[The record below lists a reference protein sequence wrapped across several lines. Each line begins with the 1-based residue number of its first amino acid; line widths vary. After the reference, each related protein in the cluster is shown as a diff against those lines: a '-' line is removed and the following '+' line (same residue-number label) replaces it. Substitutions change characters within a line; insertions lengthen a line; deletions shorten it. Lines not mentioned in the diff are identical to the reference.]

1 MLLVGLGCQAKNP
14 TSSEVMDTGIFQD
27 HSVGLVPSEP
37 ADNYD
42 FGDPVFNAEPLKD
55 FNFNSAENFRRVSL
69 DDVIQSALGN
79 SQVVRD
85 LGGTILQTPD
95 LIRSAQDPALVYTDP
110 AQGEE
115 AALSAFDA
123 QLSSQFLYQNVDR
136 GFNSTFVGDQGIFR
150 QDLLTHNLGLSKR
163 SATGASYRLD
173 GNLVYDRNNTISNQ
187 FTDDTAYDT
196 FLQAEIR
203 QPLLQGAGVNFN
215 RIAGPNNLPG
225 VNNGVLI
232 ARANTD
238 IGLAEFEI
246 AMRNLVSDVENA
258 YWDLYFAYR
267 DLEAKIEARNGAY
280 QIWQRLKNNN
290 KGASEIAQAKEQY
303 YRFAGDVQDA
313 IHGRLND
320 GTRTNNG
327 SASGTFRANGG
338 VRVAERRLRLIAGL
352 PLNDTQL
359 IVPADMPVEAQVIF
373 DWMQAK
379 DDALINRTELRR
391 QRWVIKRECL
401 ELTANRNFL
410 LPRVDLVSRYR
421 LRGFGNDLYGSNG
434 FDVASAGAGQDG
446 TDALATML
454 NGDFQEW
461 ELGFDVN
468 IPIGFRRENAAVR
481 NSLLS
486 IKRERTIL
494 KEQQRQVVY
503 GLSNA
508 MGELDRTMGLLEINR
523 NRLDASE
530 KQFEV
535 IKNEQEND
543 RTTIDLVLESQRR
556 VIDSKRSYFQT
567 QAEFMLAVKSV
578 HFEKGTLLGLP
589 QRSVD

>member
-327 SASGTFRANGG
+327 SCQRYFS
-338 VRVAERRLRLIAGL
+338 
-352 PLNDTQL
+352 
-359 IVPADMPVEAQVIF
+359 
-373 DWMQAK
+373 
-379 DDALINRTELRR
+379 R
-391 QRWVIKRECL
+391 QRGS
-401 ELTANRNFL
+401 
-410 LPRVDLVSRYR
+410 PSR
-421 LRGFGNDLYGSNG
+421 
-434 FDVASAGAGQDG
+434 G
-446 TDALATML
+446 TSTSPD
-454 NGDFQEW
+454 
-461 ELGFDVN
+461 
-468 IPIGFRRENAAVR
+468 RR
-481 NSLLS
+481 SC
-486 IKRERTIL
+486 
-494 KEQQRQVVY
+494 
-503 GLSNA
+503 
-508 MGELDRTMGLLEINR
+508 
-523 NRLDASE
+523 
-530 KQFEV
+530 
-535 IKNEQEND
+535 
-543 RTTIDLVLESQRR
+543 
-556 VIDSKRSYFQT
+556 
-567 QAEFMLAVKSV
+567 
-578 HFEKGTLLGLP
+578 H
-589 QRSVD
+589 